1 VEYRINKSGT
11 TSFKFKGQADVSS
24 PADISDNHFKEL
36 RSAVKESF
44 SAWTE
49 PECTNLSLVEGE
61 PTENDEATYNQSEA
75 NMNVVVWRDEQWPYA
90 SDTAFAL
97 TSVTFPR
104 KTGIVHDADIEIN
117 SDTYTFSNLKHRSNS
132 LVDLRNTV
140 THEVGHLIGLAHTSK
155 QEATM
160 YGSASVGEINKRT
173 LHSDDE
179 KGVCSIYP
187 ADEDDERF
195 KPNPCADPG
204 DNGTSQPIDR
214 PNESEGNDS
223 DNGNETPSDQAK
235 SEAGILGCSSIGDAR
250 VIPLSRLVLLVIF
263 GGALCLRR
271 RRNVDRD

>member
-1 VEYRINKSGT
+1 M
-11 TSFKFKGQADVSS
+11 
-24 PADISDNHFKEL
+24 SDNHFKEL

-61 PTENDEATYNQSEA
+61 PTENDEATYNQKEP
-75 NMNVVVWRDEQWPYA
+75 NMNVVVWRDDQWPYA

-140 THEVGHLIGLAHTSK
+140 THEVGHLIGLAHSSEEK
-155 QEATM
+155 ATM

-179 KGVCSIYP
+179 QGVCDIYP
-187 ADEDDERF
+187 ADEDDDHF
-195 KPNPCADPG
+195 KPNPCTDTEN
-204 DNGTSQPIDR
+204 NGTSQPIDR
-214 PNESEGNDS
+214 PDNPGESGSKDSNDQKPDDS
-223 DNGNETPSDQAK
+223 K
-235 SEAGILGCSSIGDAR
+235 SEAGILGCSSSGDAGP
-250 VIPLSRLVLLVIF
+250 IPLSRLTLLAIV
-263 GGALCLRR
+263 GGTLYLRR
-271 RRNVDRD
+271 RREVGRR